1 MSFTKYQSLEDCVVL
16 ITGGATGIGEA
27 FVRAFA
33 NNDARVA
40 FLDLQE
46 EAGQALAK
54 SLAASVR
61 HAPLFLRCDVTR
73 TDELMAAIAEARR
86 TLGPASALINNAA
99 NDQRQ
104 TFTDVTPEE
113 FDKTIAVNFR
123 HVYFAS
129 QAVVPQMVERGGGS
143 IVNMSSITWQVGVPE
158 LMGYASAKAAVVGF
172 THSLARQVGKHRIR
186 VNAIAPG
193 LVLTEKQQRLW
204 YPTEEKVAAVVRN
217 QFLPDTIMPADIARL
232 ALFLAAD
239 DSRMITKQT
248 FNVNG
253 GRPRRLPTGSGRR
266 PPHQVRIHDPPF
278 ARRASARRR
287 WISSATSA
295 SLPAIRISS
304 GVPR

>member
-1 MSFTKYQSLEDCVVL
+1 MSFTKYQSLEDRVVL
-16 ITGGATGIGEA
+16 VSGGASGIGET

-33 NNDARVA
+33 DNGARVA

-54 SLAASVR
+54 SLAGSAR
-61 HAPLFLRCDVTR
+61 HAPLFLRCDVTQI
-73 TDELMAAIAEARR
+73 DELKAA
-86 TLGPASALINNAA
+86 
-99 NDQRQ
+99 
-104 TFTDVTPEE
+104 
-113 FDKTIAVNFR
+113 
-123 HVYFAS
+123 
-129 QAVVPQMVERGGGS
+129 
-143 IVNMSSITWQVGVPE
+143 ITWQVGVPE

-172 THSLARQVGKHRIR
+172 THSLARQVGAHRIR

-204 YPTEEKVAAVVRN
+204 YPTAEKVAAVVKS

-253 GRPRRLPTGSGRR
+253 GR
-266 PPHQVRIHDPPF
+266 
-278 ARRASARRR
+278 A
-287 WISSATSA
+287 
-295 SLPAIRISS
+295 
-304 GVPR
+304 